1 MSDATLNSELAV
13 EPTEPT
19 CPTSCTFSGHE
30 MAHARAELAALTA
43 KAECGAAAYRLNH
56 GDDMAMVSGTR
67 RKPNARADARKW
79 NACDREADA
88 WSAVSAKA
96 AEIELLAHR
105 AKIAKRDAL
114 VPYTAAEL
122 KAARYIRTKH
132 GWHEVVRV
140 SAKSVTVRTEWS
152 WNDRVLLADVI
163 EVRS

>member
-1 MSDATLNSELAV
+1 MKPYFLSELAV
-13 EPTEPT
+13 
-19 CPTSCTFSGHE
+19 
-30 MAHARAELAALTA
+30 ARTELATLTA
-43 KAECGAAAYRLNH
+43 KAESVAAAYRLNH

-67 RKPNARADARKW
+67 RKPNHRADARKW

-96 AEIELLAHR
+96 AEIELLEHH

-114 VPYTAAEL
+114 VPYTVAEL
-122 KAARYIRTKH
+122 KAARHIRTRH

-140 SAKSVTVRTEWS
+140 SVKSVTVRTCWS
-152 WNDRVLLADVI
+152 WNDRVMLADVI

>member
-1 MSDATLNSELAV
+1 
-13 EPTEPT
+13 
-19 CPTSCTFSGHE
+19 
-30 MAHARAELAALTA
+30 MAHARAELVNLTA
-43 KAECGAAAYRLNH
+43 KAEAVAAAYRLTH

-79 NACDREADA
+79 SAADREADA

-96 AEIELLAHR
+96 AEIELLEYR

-114 VPYTAAEL
+114 VPYAVAEL
-122 KAARYIRTKH
+122 KAARYIRTRH

-140 SAKSVTVRTEWS
+140 SVKSVTVRTEWS
-152 WNDRVLLADVI
+152 WNDRVMLAEVI